1 MRIVIDMVESD
12 YLAIKNGAL
21 YAIGHDSY
29 DISVTNAFKDATIIP
44 EDHGDLIDR
53 SKLHTNYVGTELGTD
68 LEVYLQPTVDY
79 APAVISADRHIDKT
93 IGDKH
98 A

>member
-1 MRIVIDMVESD
+1 MEILINIAKSD

-29 DISVTNAFKDATIIP
+29 DIAVTNAFKNATIIP

-53 SKLHTNYVGTELGTD
+53 SKLHKNL
-68 LEVYLQPTVDY
+68 
-79 APAVISADRHIDKT
+79 
-93 IGDKH
+93 
-98 A
+98 